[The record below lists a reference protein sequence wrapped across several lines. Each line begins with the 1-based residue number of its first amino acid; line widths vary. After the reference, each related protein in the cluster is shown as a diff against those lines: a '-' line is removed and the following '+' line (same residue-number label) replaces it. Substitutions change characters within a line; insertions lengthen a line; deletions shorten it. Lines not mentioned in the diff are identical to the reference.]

1 MSKAEIRFDGHF
13 FAMADGIEAPQRL
26 SLDQPVTG
34 TMHFDPDVM
43 PVTCTVN
50 FGPEDLTEFGKAF
63 LKWLET
69 QP

>member
-1 MSKAEIRFDGHF
+1 MSKVKIEFDGKF
-13 FAMADGIEAPQRL
+13 VAWADGIEAPQRL
-26 SLDQPVTG
+26 SLDHPVTG

-50 FGPEDLTEFGKAF
+50 FGPEHLTEFGKAF
-63 LKWLET
+63 VKWLEA